1 MCTINIDT
9 SGKDRQVFWQANYL
23 NLWRIKAAQLFLK
36 NKIPTK
42 SLL

>member
-1 MCTINIDT
+1 MP
-9 SGKDRQVFWQANYL
+9 
-23 NLWRIKAAQLFLK
+23 K